1 MIDSEFLK
9 KYFEYLNPSDM
20 YKKLNKTISSEENTA
35 QVNAIKD
42 KLAISIKEF
51 SINKIVLQMMQKK
64 FKTEIT
70 C

>member
-20 YKKLNKTISSEENTA
+20 YKKLNKTISSKENTA
-35 QVNAIKD
+35 QVNAIKY
-42 KLAISIKEF
+42 KLAKSIKEF

>member
-20 YKKLNKTISSEENTA
+20 HKKLNKTISSEENTA

>member
-9 KYFEYLNPSDM
+9 KYFEYLNPSDI
-20 YKKLNKTISSEENTA
+20 YKKLNKTISLEENTA

>member
-20 YKKLNKTISSEENTA
+20 YKKLNKTISLEENTA